1 MKKLIVS
8 LAVAGATMLGF
19 GATMATRTYVDN
31 ATNAVVATKVP
42 FNMRTL
48 SGTDVTL
55 DNHITHYVNITGNVS
70 INLPAARPASDTSP
84 VARGFNVIVEC
95 NLSEIPAGAKFL
107 YPGLTLVS
115 CPDVGTDQNLA
126 IEKGFFLYSF
136 MEISKNTFLFTKS
149 NLEVYWTPT
158 AE

>member
-31 ATNAVVATKVP
+31 ATNAVVTTKVP

-48 SGTDVTL
+48 SGTSATL
-55 DNHITHYVNITGNVS
+55 DNHITHYVNITGNIS
-70 INLPAARPASDTSP
+70 INLPAARSASDNSP

-95 NLSEIPAGAKFL
+95 NLATVPAGAKFL

-115 CPDVGTDQNLA
+115 CPDVGTDQDLA
-126 IEKGFFLYSF
+126 IEKGLFLYSF

-158 AE
+158 AD